1 MNLPVRTKPKDTPT
15 PTPNKKP
22 SASKEETSVFSREPV
37 QQPRE
42 STLTPAMSAHP
53 GPICFPYSGFS
64 SLMTLKE
71 KKRKI

>member
-42 STLTPAMSAHP
+42 STLTRRCPHTQVPSASPTPA
-53 GPICFPYSGFS
+53 F
-64 SLMTLKE
+64 LL
-71 KKRKI
+71 